1 MAYPK
6 RDFKISNFFLI
17 YGRSIKANV
26 FSSQYKSYPI
36 PSGGLEMLLVFKIL
50 IFKEKS
56 AILKHLQNL
65 IDLNYEELAS
75 MDTP

>member
-1 MAYPK
+1 
-6 RDFKISNFFLI
+6 
-17 YGRSIKANV
+17 
-26 FSSQYKSYPI
+26 
-36 PSGGLEMLLVFKIL
+36 MLLVFKIL

-75 MDTP
+75 MDTPQNKVVVEEELGQDYNGKDEDMFLLTMAMRLTATATHRTAFI